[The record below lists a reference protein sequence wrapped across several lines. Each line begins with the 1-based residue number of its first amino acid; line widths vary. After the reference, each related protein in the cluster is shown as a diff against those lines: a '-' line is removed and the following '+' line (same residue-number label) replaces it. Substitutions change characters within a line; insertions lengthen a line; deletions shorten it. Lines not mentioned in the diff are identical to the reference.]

1 MSNSATQFCSVLTGT
16 MISTQRALVSRKKTS
31 TREMTCSVLPSPILC
46 ARMQPRPLLIL
57 HRSSDSTTLSYRNRI
72 PPIYEH
78 TTIII
83 SQTNNNRHF
92 TNLHAHNNYHSTHI
106 HQQLHYVSNLC
117 SHSLDF
123 PFSKTAL
130 NTDVTT
136 GVNTGWLKS
145 QEIYTIARLRTIY
158 DALYKSTHHH
168 HYHQY
173 YNEESG
179 SIKTGHYSINNTH
192 ATVHDTLKKSA
203 SKFVHMT
210 KGVENN

>member
-1 MSNSATQFCSVLTGT
+1 MSIQQSSFHKPTTTDISPTYMLT
-16 MISTQRALVSRKKTS
+16 
-31 TREMTCSVLPSPILC
+31 
-46 ARMQPRPLLIL
+46 
-57 HRSSDSTTLSYRNRI
+57 
-72 PPIYEH
+72 
-78 TTIII
+78 TTIIRHTSTSSYII
-83 SQTNNNRHF
+83 SP
-92 TNLHAHNNYHSTHI
+92 
-106 HQQLHYVSNLC
+106 NLC

-136 GVNTGWLKS
+136 GVNTGRLKS

-158 DALYKSTHHH
+158 DTLYKCTHHH

-203 SKFVHMT
+203 SKLVHMT